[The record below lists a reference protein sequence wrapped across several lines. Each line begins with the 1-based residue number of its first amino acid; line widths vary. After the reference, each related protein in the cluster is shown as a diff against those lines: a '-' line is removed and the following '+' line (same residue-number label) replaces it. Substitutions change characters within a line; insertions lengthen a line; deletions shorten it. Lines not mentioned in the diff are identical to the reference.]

1 MVLSSMIGDW
11 ITEIVSVIIIIMYE
25 FLLKYCWGGG
35 WEIDSFIIFTIE
47 FSVQKIRFLNNNCYN
62 NTFGNIRA

>member
-25 FLLKYCWGGG
+25 FLLKYCWGAGG
-35 WEIDSFIIFTIE
+35 RSIASLYLL
-47 FSVQKIRFLNNNCYN
+47 SNFLCKKSD
-62 NTFGNIRA
+62 F